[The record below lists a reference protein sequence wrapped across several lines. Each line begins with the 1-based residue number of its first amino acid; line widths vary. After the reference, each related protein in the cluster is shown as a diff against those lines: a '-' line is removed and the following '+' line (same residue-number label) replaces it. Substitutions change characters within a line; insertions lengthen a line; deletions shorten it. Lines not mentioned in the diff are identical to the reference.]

1 MSAVKDTRLGE
12 LNAWAGRQARNLWPQ
27 AQWADSLEVVSG
39 DASFRRYFRLGNT
52 SAEGAAPSSL
62 IAVDAPP
69 ATEDSAAF
77 VALAEQLLEAGVRV
91 PRVFAVDLQA
101 GWMLLEDFGDRL
113 LLPELKAAAEC
124 ASQRYAAAFET
135 LIALQCGV
143 AATALPAFDETALQA
158 EMQLF
163 TKWFCGELLGL
174 TLSADETG
182 LIERTQRQL
191 ASAALA
197 QPQVAVHRDYHSRN
211 LMFLDDE
218 SLGVIDF
225 QDAVAGAY
233 TYDLVS
239 LLRDCYI
246 EWPPAQVREWTQ
258 RFYERL
264 VSNGLSAGRSEAQ
277 FLVDFDLMGL
287 QRHMKVLGIFARLHL
302 RDHKSAYLADIPL
315 VMRYFSSV
323 AAQRPELSEFAAWFA
338 SRVLPRA
345 QAVLGELGVDC
356 GGAAG

>member
-1 MSAVKDTRLGE
+1 
-12 LNAWAGRQARNLWPQ
+12 
-27 AQWADSLEVVSG
+27 
-39 DASFRRYFRLGNT
+39 
-52 SAEGAAPSSL
+52 
-62 IAVDAPP
+62 
-69 ATEDSAAF
+69 
-77 VALAEQLLEAGVRV
+77 
-91 PRVFAVDLQA
+91 
-101 GWMLLEDFGDRL
+101 
-113 LLPELKAAAEC
+113 LPELKAAAEC
-124 ASQRYAAAFET
+124 ASQRYATAFET

-143 AATALPAFDETALQA
+143 AAAALPAFDETALQA

-211 LMFLDDE
+211 LMLLDDE

-264 VSNGLSAGRSEAQ
+264 VSNGLSAGRSETQ

-302 RDHKSAYLADIPL
+302 RDQKSAYLADIPL

-323 AAQRPELSEFAAWFA
+323 AAQRPEFSEFAAWFA